1 MLALESSGL
10 NSFSKI
16 EVCVVVGYG
25 PNEGDGEEGDR
36 FWNDMD
42 RTLYNVRNRY
52 RLCIVGRLNVWIGDR
67 TIAGITGAFGVPG
80 ENDDGRRVVEFC
92 AERVARR
99 QDGVEVKSMIDLMVV
114 KRDMLQYV
122 KDVRVVRGMGRGLSD
137 HYVVLWKVRL
147 AGAWVKKREVVVRA
161 RRIRSEK
168 LKEHQYREEYARS
181 LERKGIE
188 WD

>member
-92 AERVARR
+92 AERV
-99 QDGVEVKSMIDLMVV
+99 E
-114 KRDMLQYV
+114 
-122 KDVRVVRGMGRGLSD
+122 
-137 HYVVLWKVRL
+137 
-147 AGAWVKKREVVVRA
+147 
-161 RRIRSEK
+161 RIKAEK
-168 LKEHQYREEYARS
+168 LREQQYREEYART
-181 LERKGIE
+181 LENGYSDVKDMWEQGFMV
-188 WD
+188 